1 MEFKG
6 LKKGTYV
13 PDLDIFVSH
22 DDPRSDHIIGSCVD
36 IQDNVITAAEYGRKF
51 PYHFDLNM
59 PWALVRS
66 IGIPKNAT
74 IEYVENLIL
83 KNTIIFGDSYKD
95 YLINTI
101 NHIIES
107 HKSDTEE
114 YQTELNIS
122 RFLIKEMKKLI
133 AYKEDIHGKSQ
144 LNTDIIKSG
153 LSSHPCKKAI
163 QSILSQESGQCL
175 NNFFI

>member
-6 LKKGTYV
+6 LKEGIYYR
-13 PDLDIFVSH
+13 DLDIFVFL
-22 DDPRSDHIIGSCVD
+22 DYPKKDITGPWIGIKNNRIHGSEFGKNFPYYLYSGGFDKSFLCWLNSGEFWGLVSETD
-36 IQDNVITAAEYGRKF
+36 IQKNLQIGQVRNVE
-51 PYHFDLNM
+51 FDI
-59 PWALVRS
+59 S
-66 IGIPKNAT
+66 
-74 IEYVENLIL
+74 
-83 KNTIIFGDSYKD
+83 IIFGDSYKD

-133 AYKEDIHGKSQ
+133 AYKENIHGKSQ
-144 LNTDIIKSG
+144 LNTDIITSG

-163 QSILSQESGQCL
+163 
-175 NNFFI
+175 